1 MINIT
6 ILLHVLRRKNHAF
19 GENLKLVTA
28 DAFHMD

>member
-6 ILLHVLRRKNHAF
+6 VLLQVLRRENHAF

-28 DAFHMD
+28 DACYMD

>member
-6 ILLHVLRRKNHAF
+6 VLLHVLRRENHAF

-28 DAFHMD
+28 DMN